1 MNEII
6 YHPNRD
12 DYNLVLANQI
22 EEKINEIIEL
32 NKQLKESIE
41 KALL

>member
-12 DYNLVLANQI
+12 DYNMILVSQI
-22 EEKINEIIEL
+22 EQKISEITEL
-32 NKQLKESIE
+32 NEQLKESIE